1 MSGLLEARVV
11 LVIGGASGIGRA
23 TALTAAAEGAK
34 VVVADLDDDG
44 ARIAADLI
52 TEQGGEGLSLPV
64 DVTDTASVD
73 SLVEQAVRHFGRLDV
88 AVNSAGVTT
97 SGGHFHEAA
106 ESDLDRISA
115 VNAHGVFRAMRAE
128 LRQFRLQ
135 ESTGVIIN
143 VAGSEGLIGVPLFAI
158 ESACTHAVIGLTKTA
173 ALEFAAAGIRVNA
186 VCPSAI
192 ETDLFATSAATTP
205 PRSTPL
211 QRTGTPQE
219 VANAIVWLACDRS
232 SFITGEAL
240 QIDGGVVEAEGQLHP
255 G

>member
-1 MSGLLEARVV
+1 MSGLLKDRVV

-23 TALTAAAEGAK
+23 TALTAAGEGAK
-34 VVVADLDDDG
+34 VVVADLEEDG
-44 ARIAADLI
+44 ARIVADLI
-52 TEQGGEGLSLPV
+52 AEHGGEGSALQV

-73 SLVEQAVRHFGRLDV
+73 SLIEQTARHFGRLDV
-88 AVNSAGVTT
+88 AVNSAGITT
-97 SGGHFHEAA
+97 SGAHFHEADEA
-106 ESDLDRISA
+106 DLDRLSA
-115 VNAHGVFRAMRAE
+115 VNARGVFRAMRAE

-135 ESTGVIIN
+135 GSTGVIVN

-173 ALEFAAAGIRVNA
+173 ALEFAAQGIRVNA

-192 ETDLFATSAATTP
+192 ETGLFATSAATTP

-219 VANAIVWLACDRS
+219 VANAIVWLACDQS
-232 SFITGEAL
+232 SFVTGAAL